1 MARTLRLDGNF
12 VPRKGTGQATFDA
25 PRRHTAKTAPHI
37 RPVESYSWDLPPE
50 RKPRLRDRLIQFINS
65 ALMD

>member
-12 VPRKGTGQATFDA
+12 VPKNGNRPAVLSRPPRRTFDA
-25 PRRHTAKTAPHI
+25 SSSTKPAECHG
-37 RPVESYSWDLPPE
+37 WDLPPE
-50 RKPRLRDRLIQFINS
+50 PKPRLRDRLIQFINS